1 MMQAMCSGREWIV
14 PTEATLRDELVIRCE
29 NGPVGTPLEHI
40 MVVGGTPKDWDA
52 IGADEWAELGDRLG
66 AVAGAAGARWLT
78 IRPYGPHPA
87 GTGPD
92 EFRRAANGPHCTV
105 IVDPAADG
113 REAFAAAAAAVPPG
127 EAVDEQA
134 IARELY
140 APADVEPDLIVICGP
155 HDRLPPS
162 LVWELAYGE
171 LVFADRDVPTELSAS
186 ELQSAIDEFHRR
198 SRRFGGL
205 DSD

>member
-1 MMQAMCSGREWIV
+1 
-14 PTEATLRDELVIRCE
+14 
-29 NGPVGTPLEHI
+29 

-52 IGADEWAELGDRLG
+52 IGDDEWAGLVERLG

-87 GTGPD
+87 GSGADSRYTARGQ
-92 EFRRAANGPHCTV
+92 HCSV
-105 IVDPAADG
+105 IVDPSADG
-113 REAFAAAAAAVPPG
+113 REAFAAAAAAIPPG
-127 EAVDEQA
+127 EVVDEQT
-134 IARELY
+134 IARQLY
-140 APADVEPDLIVICGP
+140 APADVEPDLIVILGP

-171 LVFADRDVPTELSAS
+171 LVFVDRDVPTELAAAD
-186 ELQSAIDEFHRR
+186 LQAAIDEFHRR

-205 DSD
+205 DAD

>member
-1 MMQAMCSGREWIV
+1 
-14 PTEATLRDELVIRCE
+14 
-29 NGPVGTPLEHI
+29 

-52 IGADEWAELGDRLG
+52 IGADEWGDLVDRLG
-66 AVAGAAGARWLT
+66 GVVGAAGARWLT
-78 IRPYGPHPA
+78 IRPYGPQPA
-87 GTGPD
+87 GSRAD
-92 EFRRAANGPHCTV
+92 WFRYAASAELCTV

-127 EAVDEQA
+127 EVVDEQS

-140 APADVEPDLIVICGP
+140 APADAEPDLIIILGP

-171 LVFADRDVPTELSAS
+171 LVFVDRDVPTELSAAD
-186 ELQSAIDEFHRR
+186 LQGAIDEFHRR

-205 DSD
+205 DPD